1 MATIGG
7 QVAMKYNN
15 CFQFFL
21 STTIKK
27 NYQSF
32 IDKYNDRREFLYQIE
47 RSNKARKQINQSV
60 YVLFLLLNHLFQIF
74 LTIHATNHSFL
85 LGLNMK
91 GDRDT
96 SSLSSMTREGVRNN
110 ETIYFSNHN

>member
-1 MATIGG
+1 
-7 QVAMKYNN
+7 MKYNN

-21 STTIKK
+21 NNTIKN

-32 IDKYNDRREFLYQIE
+32 IDKYNYRREFSYPIE
-47 RSNKARKQINQSV
+47 RSNKACKQINQSV
-60 YVLFLLLNHLFQIF
+60 YVLFLLLNHLFLRF
-74 LTIHATNHSFL
+74 LTIYATNYPFL

-91 GDRDT
+91 RDRDT
-96 SSLSSMTREGVRNN
+96 NSLSSKTREGVRNN